1 MKILH
6 DDVASII
13 YYSSG
18 WMLLLMGFIVH
29 FFTVAFMM
37 HIIFEKQKQKN
48 ISNNNIS
55 NNLIPQWV
63 KFHNTKTLLGYYE
76 VHRAV
81 IP

>member
-37 HIIFEKQKQKN
+37 HIIFEKKPKKTYQIITYKITLFHSEFWFFQK
-48 ISNNNIS
+48 
-55 NNLIPQWV
+55 L
-63 KFHNTKTLLGYYE
+63 HG
-76 VHRAV
+76 
-81 IP
+81 